1 MTEMS
6 KHERI
11 MILFAASMGTFLN
24 PIITT
29 MVLLAL
35 PTIGLEFV
43 VSARDLGWM
52 STAFILATAI
62 CLVPGAGI
70 VDRIG
75 YKKSFLIGE
84 GIMGISCLLSV
95 FAPDYTILL
104 LLRILAGVGSA
115 LVMITSLAIITRVF
129 PANKRG
135 TAIGIN
141 IATVY
146 VGLSLGPVV
155 GGLLT
160 ELAGWRSLF
169 LVTIPIVIISGLA
182 IWTFMKQEF
191 TNPAKSFDIKGTIL
205 YAVAIF
211 CTMFGLS
218 TITDP
223 WSPIL
228 ATAGVLLLVIF
239 IWYERRIEEPVLHV
253 NLFFK
258 NRRFARSS
266 YAALLNYGCTYGSV
280 YMVSLY
286 LQSIGAL
293 SALEA
298 GLIIFFQPLIQTIM
312 TPIAGKLSDRV
323 DSRYLATLGMTL
335 SVIGVLLLAGLGL
348 NANVSYIALTQV
360 FIGLG
365 SALFSSPNTNA
376 MMSSVSQK
384 EYSTASSIIAVMR
397 QFGMILS
404 MAVCMAAVSIFV
416 GGLDMLGPEIYPEF
430 VQALQVSMIICA
442 GLAVIGIFFS
452 WFRGA
457 VPANENEIQNTCR

>member
-1 MTEMS
+1 MTEMN
-6 KHERI
+6 KHERR

-24 PIITT
+24 PMITT

-35 PTIGLEFV
+35 PAIGLEFI

-52 STAFILATAI
+52 STAFILSTAI
-62 CLVPGAGI
+62 CLVPGAGV

-75 YKKSFLIGE
+75 YKKSFIIGE
-84 GIMGISCLLSV
+84 VIIAVSCLISV
-95 FAPDYTILL
+95 FAPNYTILL

-135 TAIGIN
+135 MAIGIN
-141 IATVY
+141 LATVY

-160 ELAGWRSLF
+160 EIAGWRSLF
-169 LVTIPIVIISGLA
+169 LVTIPVIFISGIAMLA
-182 IWTFMKQEF
+182 FMKQEF

-205 YAVAIF
+205 YAIAIF

-218 TITDP
+218 TITDT
-223 WSPIL
+223 WSPIF
-228 ATAGVLLLVIF
+228 AVSGVLLFIIF

-258 NRRFARSS
+258 NKRFARSS

-298 GLIIFFQPLIQTIM
+298 GLIIFFQPVIQTVM
-312 TPIAGKLSDRV
+312 TPIAGKLSDHF

-335 SVIGVLLLAGLGL
+335 SAIGVLLLAGLGL
-348 NANVSYIALTQV
+348 SANVSYIAITQV

-404 MAVCMAAVSIFV
+404 MAVCMAAISIFV

-442 GLAVIGIFFS
+442 GLAAIGIIFS
-452 WFRGA
+452 WFRGT
-457 VPANENEIQNTCR
+457 VPGNQNKKPNTNR